1 MQQQDPTPQKHSIGS
16 LMRLNLD
23 ILPKEVEKTP
33 IKKAYKYPY
42 MDKECINKTIQNG
55 KRFAET
61 YNKAQDEKSTGIN
74 KINRE
79 LRRATKNDPH
89 TTEQKVI
96 FQEYKQIRNLAS
108 MVPMAY
114 NQKVIEFNR
123 EHGTHFLMRSYKK
136 LKSELPVTF
145 AHLVFFYAAQIRDNN
160 ARKMNAGVT
169 TAGTLMRLLTN
180 SENIK
185 RYKVEGV
192 PQCPFQNDAILKHV
206 HNLAE
211 AGILI
216 NYKSHGRNMG
226 FSVEINPEI
235 MEVKDHNLTKLQSP
249 GKHGLIKFKTAKP
262 TYSDCVTRSYK
273 DNIENK
279 GDAKT
284 GIPQI
289 RNVEQKS
296 SPTSATGN
304 TYKVTKSEENQGRNA
319 NFEGEKRCLGKI
331 SEKEIL
337 DDEKQEQD
345 SENAYSVGLR
355 PPNPPKQEQSKPG
368 RDEIVEVSSELE
380 SKIQDTWELCQE
392 LSENQHV
399 NHIPPV
405 RKMEWESKN
414 GIMSQPMFSV
424 LIFQEFMKV
433 ISRLK
438 RENQSGAGAFYRG
451 FEELTDKKLKNF
463 TGRYF
468 DKKTM
473 LDEFK
478 KGLWMV
484 DHAER
489 WGKKRKWQFLFIND
503 YLDTQRRDA
512 KEVGFWYL
520 EKQWNK
526 NEKDKETRKKK
537 RLDKQ
542 LEHQARKK
550 KIKLDRVDK
559 FGYRS
564 VKPGTNSKSLS
575 DYEKARKAV
584 RKYLYGTIPFEELH
598 RYCRHNLNAT
608 IVDGLSNM
616 IEAET
621 ENLKKYN
628 A

>member
-1 MQQQDPTPQKHSIGS
+1 MQQQDPTPQQHSIGS

-33 IKKAYKYPY
+33 TKKAYKYPY

-114 NQKVIEFNR
+114 NQKVLEFNR

-304 TYKVTKSEENQGRNA
+304 TYKVTKSEENHGRNA
-319 NFEGEKRCLGKI
+319 NFESKKYVKKPTEVAK
-331 SEKEIL
+331 
-337 DDEKQEQD
+337 KQEQ
-345 SENAYSVGLR
+345 A
-355 PPNPPKQEQSKPG
+355 KPG
-368 RDEIVEVSSELE
+368 HTSTGSAQAKNCQTELVEVSSELE
-380 SKIQDTWELCQE
+380 ERIQDTWELCQE
-392 LSENQHV
+392 LSQDIHV
-399 NHIPPV
+399 NHVPIDKKLLLFEA
-405 RKMEWESKN
+405 RN
-414 GIMSQPMFSV
+414 GTMSQVAFRV
-424 LIFQEFMKV
+424 LLFQEFMKL

-438 RENQSGAGAFYRG
+438 RGNQSAAGAFYRA
-451 FEELTDKKLKNF
+451 FEELEDQKLVTKFGRFF
-463 TGRYF
+463 TK
-468 DKKTM
+468 DLM
-473 LDEFK
+473 LDEFEK
-478 KGLWMV
+478 WIWMI
-484 DHAER
+484 DNAER
-489 WGKKRKWQFLFIND
+489 RIKKINWNLLYIND
-503 YLDTQRRDA
+503 YLDTQRKDGR
-512 KEVGFWYL
+512 EMGFWYL
-520 EKQWNK
+520 EKAWNK
-526 NEKDKETRKKK
+526 NEKQKADRKKK
-537 RLDKQ
+537 RLKKQ
-542 LEHQARKK
+542 QEHQVRKK
-550 KIKLDRVDK
+550 KIKLDRVAK

-564 VKPGTNSKSLS
+564 VKPGTNAKSLS
-575 DYEKARKAV
+575 DYEKGRAAV
-584 RKYLYGTIPFEELH
+584 RKYLYGRISFEELH
-598 RYCRHNLNAT
+598 RYCRHNLNQT
-608 IVDGLSNM
+608 IVDGLNNL
-616 IEAET
+616 IDAESA
-621 ENLKKYN
+621 NLRKYK